1 MPDDNIEV
9 LGQAAPPSLSDTA
22 IADYN
27 RVLSDPTF
35 QRDYPQQ
42 YAALKESV
50 ERAKAETGYQ
60 GSPADPRTPAQ
71 RLHDQQ
77 FGVSFAHSGAVTLP
91 EHLTTSNQRDATG
104 DAPDPELVTRQL
116 EAAGLDPEV
125 AREDAKFALAQSRR
139 DVPLERLSAHA
150 LAQLATFGSHLR
162 KHGESRPQS

>member
-22 IADYN
+22 IAEYN
-27 RVLSDPTF
+27 RVLNDPTF

-60 GSPADPRTPAQ
+60 GPSADGRSAAQ
-71 RLHDQQ
+71 VLHDRQH
-77 FGVSFAHSGAVTLP
+77 GVTFAPTGEVALP
-91 EHLTTSNQRDATG
+91 EHLANSIQRDVTG
-104 DAPDPELVTRQL
+104 QAQDPKVIAAQL
-116 EAAGLDPEV
+116 EAAGLDPEM

-150 LAQLATFGSHLR
+150 LAQLATFGAHLR

>member
-42 YAALKESV
+42 YAALKDSV
-50 ERAKAETGYQ
+50 DRALAETGQ
-60 GSPADPRTPAQ
+60 DKPPPPDPRTPTQVA
-71 RLHDQQ
+71 HDRQH
-77 FGVSFAHSGAVTLP
+77 GLTFAPTGEVALP
-91 EHLTTSNQRDATG
+91 EPLAKAMHRDVAA

-116 EAAGLDPEV
+116 EAAGFDPEV
-125 AREDAKFALAQSRR
+125 AREDAKFALAQSRC

-150 LAQLATFGSHLR
+150 RAQLATFGSHLR
-162 KHGESRPQS
+162 KHGGPQGS